1 MCRPAGI
8 SVFLFITCLLFSFGL
23 GQKARIKQL
32 TPTVNGST
40 GFFHVPVAE
49 TLRQGE
55 VSFGLKVNRF
65 NRKVGDIS
73 ITGIPI
79 SFTAGLHDLVEFFVA
94 LEVYKRV
101 HADPIVAN
109 KPSLGEALILSQLP
123 NGRTVYFNDTLFLDT
138 APGSGSGDIWTGIK
152 LNLLSQDRGA
162 PVSLA
167 FQPHIKLALGDR
179 TSRLLEG
186 LKPGKNDYG
195 FDMLAS
201 QNIGWGTWAIRSGF
215 MAAQDWEQVDSQNSF
230 NWGVGIDMPLGSEH
244 VYFIGEGLGRVF
256 FGERKTGIVNSK
268 FPVDFYTGLRVHP
281 SEYVTVSGA
290 YGFHINRIDS
300 GNYDGIAATSTHG
313 WFVEVAFHR
322 KVNRPPTVTCT
333 VSPDSIIPVQASTI
347 RLDIQDPDDDYLT
360 VTWKANGGQL
370 NQRGASAVF
379 RAIGADPGSY
389 AVIAEVTD
397 GDSIASCSADITV
410 NKDKKPPVVSCLP
423 GRTLVTAGDSTTLR
437 VDASDPNDDALT
449 YSWTVDGRSVP
460 NNNPSFELG
469 TTGRQPGNYVV
480 RVTVTDVDGMTAS
493 CEHHVTITRKPNR
506 NPECGSVSLSRR
518 EVFAGEAL
526 TASLSATDPDGD
538 RLSYS
543 WRVDGGSRPATGSA
557 LSINTTGFAGGSH
570 AVTASAQDDR
580 GGTCSASATF
590 RVIEKIIIQMD
601 GSRPDNVAKA
611 QLDEIAL
618 KMQQNPS
625 LRAMI
630 TGHTDDRGSESGNE
644 RMGLRRAKA
653 LKAYLVKERGVDPDR
668 IETRSAGESLPLADN
683 MTSEG
688 RKANRRGEIELFI
701 P

>member
-1 MCRPAGI
+1 MP
-8 SVFLFITCLLFSFGL
+8 
-23 GQKARIKQL
+23 
-32 TPTVNGST
+32 
-40 GFFHVPVAE
+40 
-49 TLRQGE
+49 
-55 VSFGLKVNRF
+55 GLK
-65 NRKVGDIS
+65 IC
-73 ITGIPI
+73 
-79 SFTAGLHDLVEFFVA
+79 
-94 LEVYKRV
+94 
-101 HADPIVAN
+101 
-109 KPSLGEALILSQLP
+109 
-123 NGRTVYFNDTLFLDT
+123 
-138 APGSGSGDIWTGIK
+138 
-152 LNLLSQDRGA
+152 
-162 PVSLA
+162 
-167 FQPHIKLALGDR
+167 
-179 TSRLLEG
+179 SRLLIIV
-186 LKPGKNDYG
+186 
-195 FDMLAS
+195 LA
-201 QNIGWGTWAIRSGF
+201 
-215 MAAQDWEQVDSQNSF
+215 V
-230 NWGVGIDMPLGSEH
+230 VGAGC
-244 VYFIGEGLGRVF
+244 
-256 FGERKTGIVNSK
+256 
-268 FPVDFYTGLRVHP
+268 
-281 SEYVTVSGA
+281 A
-290 YGFHINRIDS
+290 
-300 GNYDGIAATSTHG
+300 
-313 WFVEVAFHR
+313 
-322 KVNRPPTVTCT
+322 NRPPVLNCVPARSPITEGDQVVLQSNATDPDRNSKLSFSWSTEAGTLDPQNDTAVFDSTGLAPDNYT
-333 VSPDSIIPVQASTI
+333 VSLVVRDEMPAPPKSWLCYGQHTTSCEMEVSVEKNKLSPTVACEPSSASVMEGES
-347 RLDIQDPDDDYLT
+347 L
-360 VTWKANGGQL
+360 
-370 NQRGASAVF
+370 
-379 RAIGADPGSY
+379 
-389 AVIAEVTD
+389 
-397 GDSIASCSADITV
+397 
-410 NKDKKPPVVSCLP
+410 
-423 GRTLVTAGDSTTLR
+423 TLR
-437 VDASDPNDDALT
+437 ARASDPNNDALS
-449 YSWTVDGRSVP
+449 YRWSVDAERISADRETITFGGVGRSI
-460 NNNPSFELG
+460 G
-469 TTGRQPGNYVV
+469 THVV
-480 RVTVTDVDGMTAS
+480 TATVTDVDGMTAS